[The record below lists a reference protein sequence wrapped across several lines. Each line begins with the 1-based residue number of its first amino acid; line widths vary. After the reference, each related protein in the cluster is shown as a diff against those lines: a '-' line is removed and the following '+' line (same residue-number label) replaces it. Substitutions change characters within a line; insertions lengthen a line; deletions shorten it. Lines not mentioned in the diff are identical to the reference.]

1 MANFQLIKTIAREKG
16 VTLAEVSTQ
25 VGITQQG
32 LSKIIRD
39 NISRTDTIEKI
50 ANVLGVSVSV
60 FFEDNAKQ
68 SSNAIGAGALSI
80 AGDNNITVPEKLLN
94 MIVEKDKQIALKDA
108 RIDMLMDKLLAQK
121 DGVCQN
127 RVDNIK

>member
-121 DGVCQN
+121 DAVCQN
-127 RVDNIK
+127 RVDNTK